1 MSTPFEE
8 RADLVNRTPGRS
20 LASIAA
26 SRRSRFRP
34 RRRRHARLAR
44 LALVFLGVLAP
55 HSPPAGAS
63 RWFIPSPSFPR
74 SVRPKRGGGW
84 PHARTDPRRRAVV
97 RRRVRRWVWASSM
110 AINGTSELGRR
121 MRARWTCP
129 WTRRVRSPYAGTFP
143 ARHLAWNPP
152 ASRPAANTWVR
163 GYPNVL
169 YGINQCNASTSPPVS
184 AGLRL
189 PMEVDAIRSDLI
201 GTTTYSAHTPGVT
214 YDVAYDMWLSSS
226 DTKSPCQTNG
236 TLEVMVWTDYNELAL
251 LPASLKVATITVPY
265 SVNGTVRPG
274 NQEWSIYVTDVYG
287 GGQTEPWGG
296 RSGAVLDKRQRRPI
310 GHRERGSE
318 LCPVRG
324 RYAPPKRLWLAG
336 LPKGLL
342 ARHDPVRS
350 GVRARERKCHRR
362 RLVLLLFAAVVLLS
376 QRRVD
381 ALAAP
386 PVGSPVLPPPQQR
399 LLQ

>member
-1 MSTPFEE
+1 MRE

-26 SRRSRFRP
+26 SRRSRFRS

-55 HSPPAGAS
+55 TLAACGRVEVVHPLSVLPEISTPKAWRWVAACPHGPATTSGCQASGPKVGVGQLNGDQWNLGTGSTSVGSLDMSLDSAGALT
-63 RWFIPSPSFPR
+63 
-74 SVRPKRGGGW
+74 VRG
-84 PHARTDPRRRAVV
+84 DL
-97 RRRVRRWVWASSM
+97 SS
-110 AINGTSELGRR
+110 A
-121 MRARWTCP
+121 
-129 WTRRVRSPYAGTFP
+129 
-143 ARHLAWNPP
+143 PP
-152 ASRPAANTWVR
+152 CVESSCIAPAANTWVH

-184 AGLRL
+184 SRLRL

-214 YDVAYDMWLSSS
+214 YDVAYDMWLSRS

-274 NQEWSIYVTDVYG
+274 NQEWSIYVTNVYG

-296 RSGAVLDKRQRRPI
+296 TVWAVLDK
-310 GHRERGSE
+310 GS
-318 LCPVRG
+318 V
-324 RYAPPKRLWLAG
+324 
-336 LPKGLL
+336 
-342 ARHDPVRS
+342 VRS
-350 GVRARERKCHRR
+350 GTVSVDLSLSCPRSVRSSKAITAGRDFRKDYWLDTIPFGLEYGPGSGSVTGAGSSYFSLRLSSYCLNVGSTLRRHLWVVRSYR
-362 RLVLLLFAAVVLLS
+362 RLS
-376 QRRVD
+376 RRCC
-381 ALAAP
+381 
-386 PVGSPVLPPPQQR
+386 SSR
-399 LLQ
+399 T